1 MRAVPVPV
9 LALVVLVAA
18 AGCAAPVQSGRREDL
33 PCLYEI
39 GRPHAIG
46 GDYQLIRGGHRVPGD
61 DLLSAVG
68 EVGDARELAARSQR
82 DQWLGIGGLV
92 LGPVM
97 FAPGVALFGY
107 GLADHQDGS
116 IAGGAI
122 LGLLGAGGI
131 VAGAV
136 FLTRSDRDRE
146 RAIARYNAEHSL
158 SCRP

>member
-1 MRAVPVPV
+1 
-9 LALVVLVAA
+9 
-18 AGCAAPVQSGRREDL
+18 
-33 PCLYEI
+33 
-39 GRPHAIG
+39 
-46 GDYQLIRGGHRVPGD
+46 
-61 DLLSAVG
+61 
-68 EVGDARELAARSQR
+68 
-82 DQWLGIGGLV
+82 
-92 LGPVM
+92 M

-122 LGLLGAGGI
+122 LTLLGAGGI

-146 RAIARYNAEHSL
+146 RAILSYNAQHSL

>member
-1 MRAVPVPV
+1 MRAATFAL
-9 LALVVLVAA
+9 LAAV
-18 AGCAAPVQSGRREDL
+18 AGCAAPVQNEKRDDL
-33 PCLYEI
+33 PCLHEI

-61 DLLSAVG
+61 DLLAAVG
-68 EVGDARELAARSQR
+68 DSGDARNFAARSQR

-107 GLADHQDGS
+107 GLVDHQDGS

-122 LGLLGAGGI
+122 LTLLGAGGI

-146 RAIARYNAEHSL
+146 RAIAVYNAQHSL